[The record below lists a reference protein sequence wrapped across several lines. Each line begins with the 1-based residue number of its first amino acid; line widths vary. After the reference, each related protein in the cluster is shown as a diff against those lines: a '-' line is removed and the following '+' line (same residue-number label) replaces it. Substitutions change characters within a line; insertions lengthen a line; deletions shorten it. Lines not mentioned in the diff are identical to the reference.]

1 MTRQEELTYLFGI
14 LSEASKWT
22 ASPDDNRDL
31 VRMEVE
37 ERIHNLINGVEPEP
51 DENGL
56 IQSSIH
62 PDNPKTVTKPGE
74 FVDTVEEP
82 LNEDDFKALEAAR
95 LNEHLSKRNKAREKW
110 KTDKVRCQENGK
122 SVWHPEREC
131 HQEKL
136 FPNNPKAKKFRWIW
150 DGPSSPTVDKNLPTK
165 SEQEEAMWAEH
176 ENSNKEN

>member
-1 MTRQEELTYLFGI
+1 MTKQEELTYLFGI

-22 ASPDDNRDL
+22 ASDDDNRDL

-62 PDNPKTVTKPGE
+62 PDNLPA
-74 FVDTVEEP
+74 
-82 LNEDDFKALEAAR
+82 EDEALTGADYQVLEAAR
-95 LNEHLSKRNKAREKW
+95 LNEHLANKNKSREKW
-110 KTDKVRCQENGK
+110 KADKVRCQEDGK
-122 SVWHPEREC
+122 TVWHPACEC

-136 FPNNPKAKKFRWIW
+136 FPNNPKAKKFRWVW
-150 DGPSSPTVDKNLPTK
+150 DGPQDKQ
-165 SEQEEAMWAEH
+165 EQCDAMWAEH
-176 ENSNKEN
+176 EQEGK

>member
-1 MTRQEELTYLFGI
+1 MTKQEELSYLFGI

-62 PDNPKTVTKPGE
+62 PDITPVIT
-74 FVDTVEEP
+74 
-82 LNEDDFKALEAAR
+82 EDDYKALEAAR
-95 LNEHLSKRNKAREKW
+95 LNEHLASV
-110 KTDKVRCQENGK
+110 DKVNESRSKWERGKVRVFIDGKHVWKPRSQCVKQPRDNSRGGCAWKWAWLGPQDNQEHDR
-122 SVWHPEREC
+122 S
-131 HQEKL
+131 
-136 FPNNPKAKKFRWIW
+136 
-150 DGPSSPTVDKNLPTK
+150 
-165 SEQEEAMWAEH
+165 
-176 ENSNKEN
+176 